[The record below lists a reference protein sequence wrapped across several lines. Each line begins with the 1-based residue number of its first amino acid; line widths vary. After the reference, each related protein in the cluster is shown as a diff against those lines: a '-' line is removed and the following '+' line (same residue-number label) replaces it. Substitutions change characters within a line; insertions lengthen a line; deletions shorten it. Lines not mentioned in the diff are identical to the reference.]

1 MPKSSML
8 YMSSPINALLEGF
21 YSDDVTIDTLRAKGD
36 FGIGTF
42 NNLDGELI
50 ALGGRFF
57 QLDLDGH
64 ARAVD

>member
-1 MPKSSML
+1 MPSML

-21 YSDDVTIDTLRAKGD
+21 YRDDVTIATLREKGD

-50 ALGGRFF
+50 DRKS
-57 QLDLDGH
+57 
-64 ARAVD
+64 VV